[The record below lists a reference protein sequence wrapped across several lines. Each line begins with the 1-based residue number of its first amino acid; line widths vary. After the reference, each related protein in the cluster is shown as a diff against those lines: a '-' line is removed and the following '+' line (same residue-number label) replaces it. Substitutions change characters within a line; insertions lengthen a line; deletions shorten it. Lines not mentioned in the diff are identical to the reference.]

1 MDGVLRQLLR
11 LGYALRD
18 GFAMVETL
26 CAIAA
31 AEVYEIEVTGQE
43 IKGGRIRLIDIKSI
57 IASRK

>member
-1 MDGVLRQLLR
+1 MTGFTADRTDR
-11 LGYALRD
+11 FHALRD

-43 IKGGRIRLIDIKSI
+43 IKEAESALSI
-57 IASRK
+57 